1 MEIRNTMI
9 ANARKLGLFVFV
21 ATALVFSMYFVTRTQ
36 ISANERQ
43 VMVGQLESVLASVHY
58 DNDLL
63 GQTLELNA
71 VQATGVARPM
81 PYYLAQQG
89 KSIVAI
95 VFTVVAPDG
104 YAGPIKMLIGIR
116 PSGEILAV
124 RVIAHRETPGLGDG
138 IDIKKSSWI
147 TQFAHQSLQ
156 KTTSAN
162 WKVKKDNG
170 VFDQMTG
177 ATITPRAVVKAIKTL
192 LLYYRGHKNR
202 LLVQSRKQEG
212 SQHATL

>member
-1 MEIRNTMI
+1 MDIRRTMI

-21 ATALVFSMYFVTRTQ
+21 ATAMVFSMYFFTRTQ
-36 ISANERQ
+36 IRANERQ
-43 VMVGQLESVLASVHY
+43 VMIGQLESVLASVHY

-63 GQTLELNA
+63 GQSLTLNA
-71 VQATGVARPM
+71 VQATGVMQAM
-81 PYYLAQQG
+81 PYYLAKQG

-104 YAGPIKMLIGIR
+104 YSGPIKMLIGIR
-116 PSGEILAV
+116 PDGTILAV
-124 RVIAHRETPGLGDG
+124 RVIAHQETPGLGDG

-147 TQFAHQSLQ
+147 TQFDHQSLQ
-156 KTTSAN
+156 KTTSTN

-192 LLYYRGHKNR
+192 LLYYRSNKLQ
-202 LLVQSRKQEG
+202 LLDQSRQQED
-212 SQHATL
+212 SQHAAL